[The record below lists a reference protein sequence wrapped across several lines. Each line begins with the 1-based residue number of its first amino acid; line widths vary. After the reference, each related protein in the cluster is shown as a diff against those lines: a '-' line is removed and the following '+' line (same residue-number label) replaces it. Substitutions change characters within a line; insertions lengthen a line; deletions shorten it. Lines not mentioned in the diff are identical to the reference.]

1 MAEEGLS
8 GKTLTLKLKTTA
20 FEVRTRA
27 YTLAQHIHTA
37 EDIRNVALRLLQA
50 ELPVEIRLM
59 VRSWLAHS
67 SVNTIGPRQQRCD
80 LRTARTAASSSCGG
94 CFAAVCKS
102 CSLGDC

>member
-1 MAEEGLS
+1 MELADKLAEEMAEEGLS

-59 VRSWLAHS
+59 VRSWLANS
-67 SVNTIGPRQQRCD
+67 SVNGTPLDQD
-80 LRTARTAASSSCGG
+80 SS
-94 CFAAVCKS
+94 AVN
-102 CSLGDC
+102 